1 MAVTA
6 QGLTLY
12 RPTASVQRE
21 YSYDSDGE
29 TIGVTDSVTINDT
42 VLSQDAALIEKAD
55 GIIGYAKEG
64 STSFRS
70 LTYGGNTGQ
79 GRVTSLAFDSSS
91 DYTNVLKYSITF
103 RVVPTN
109 ASLISSWG
117 FTPADGVTD
126 LSYRESFDRVED
138 INLIS
143 LQSGGDYWNNHHTYT
158 FEASVSCQQVD
169 ANTKTQDLAKAALN
183 QIKAIVPTRITKVV
197 NTQGTNN
204 YLSISETS
212 SKEGTAS
219 INITVAIVPDG
230 SSSGTTIISSEEQ
243 GVEKINTPQE
253 YEKLTYKV
261 TFKTLEN
268 MTIDAGGGIS
278 SESTRGAAESLA
290 QEVVSY
296 YNGNVTPSS
305 TPPGKTIVC
314 QTELPKLPAGS
325 CFNVTSA
332 GIDVDHAGK
341 TATAVIESSTEPQ
354 NCDGDGYKVE
364 HRTNHIKNKKLHAEL
379 FGWGVSKS
387 IVQDL
392 QSKSADVKEYN
403 VQVSSVSKCLT
414 SQLKAKAESK
424 FNEIKDGSGTITKHN
439 IVISNGRCT
448 ITATEFLGQPDDL
461 SA

>member
-29 TIGVTDSVTINDT
+29 TIGVTDNVTIHDT
-42 VLSQDAALIEKAD
+42 VLSEDADLVQTAD
-55 GIIGYAKEG
+55 QIIAYVKEG
-64 STSFRS
+64 SNNFRS
-70 LTYGGNTGQ
+70 LVYGANTAQ
-79 GRVTSLAFDSSS
+79 GRVASISFDSSS

-103 RVVPTN
+103 KVVPIN
-109 ASLISSWG
+109 ASLISSWN
-117 FTPADGVTD
+117 FSPSDGVTD
-126 LSYRESFDRVED
+126 LSYRESLDIPKD

-143 LQSGGDYWNNHHTYT
+143 LQSGGSYWNNYNTYT
-158 FEASVSCQQVD
+158 FEASVSCQQVNS
-169 ANTKTQDLAKAALN
+169 NTNSQDLAKAALN
-183 QIKAIVPTRITKVV
+183 QIKAIIPDRIAKLIDTEGTK
-197 NTQGTNN
+197 N
-204 YLSISETS
+204 YLNISENS

-219 INITVAIVPDG
+219 INISAAIVPDG

-243 GVEKINTPQE
+243 GIEKINTPQE

-268 MTIDAGGGIS
+268 MSIDPLGGIAV
-278 SESTRGAAESLA
+278 ESTRSAAESLA
-290 QEVVSY
+290 QGVVNY
-296 YNGNVTPSS
+296 YNGPLTPSS

-314 QTELPKLPAGS
+314 VTALPKLPAGS

-332 GIDVDHAGK
+332 GVDVDHAGK

-364 HRTNHIKNKKLHAEL
+364 HRTNHIKNKKLHVEL
-379 FGWGVSKS
+379 FGWGVPNT

-403 VQVSSVSKCLT
+403 VQVSSASKCLT
-414 SQLKAKAESK
+414 SELKTKAETK
-424 FNEIKDGSGTITKHN
+424 FNEIKDGSGTIIKHN
-439 IVISNGRCT
+439 IVVSNGRCT
-448 ITATEFLGQPDDL
+448 ITATEFLGQPDTL
-461 SA
+461 